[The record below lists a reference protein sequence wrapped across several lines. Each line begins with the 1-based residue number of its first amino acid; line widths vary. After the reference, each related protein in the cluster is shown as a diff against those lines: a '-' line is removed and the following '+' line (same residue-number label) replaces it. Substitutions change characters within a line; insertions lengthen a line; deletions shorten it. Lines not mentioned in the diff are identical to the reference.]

1 MLAVM
6 GAVALLVYGR
16 FSTGLLRRIWP
27 NLDGLGPAPSSSP
40 ERSRWSRSESRSGS
54 GASGP

>member
-6 GAVALLVYGR
+6 GAMALLVYGR

-27 NLDGLGPAPSSSP
+27 NLDGLWA
-40 ERSRWSRSESRSGS
+40 
-54 GASGP
+54 GAFVVTGAFALVTV